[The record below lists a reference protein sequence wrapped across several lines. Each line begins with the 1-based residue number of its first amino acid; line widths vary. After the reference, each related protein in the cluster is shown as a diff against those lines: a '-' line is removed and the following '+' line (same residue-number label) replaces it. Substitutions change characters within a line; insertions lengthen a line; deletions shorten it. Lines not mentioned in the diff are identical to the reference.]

1 MAEKKYTRIV
11 AEENNEHGFDSYRVP
26 GIVTASNGDLLLTYE
41 GRKDGGNSRTL
52 FLRRYRMIGE
62 TIEPIGERVTMV
74 SPKDDELIHNP
85 LLIAAAE
92 GKLYFFWCQDYKRLF
107 LKESDDNGVSF
118 GTERELTSLIDGFRK
133 EWPVTL
139 WAIAPGHGIS
149 KKDGTLILPLWL
161 SRGENA
167 HLPACFACLS
177 SQDQGKTWRC
187 SSVVPAGNGVG
198 DPTES
203 SVAERSDGTL
213 LATMRHEIPGVR
225 RRAFCESKKE
235 IDGEDTIRW
244 GEPWLNQELPDPICG
259 GALLSLSDGKMAFVN
274 CAYGDEPALER
285 QKQGESV
292 RWSLDARQKLTI
304 RLSKDD
310 GVTWNDGLMIAEE
323 GGASDL
329 AGKDAIACFYEEGWQ
344 DGNCIFNQRLSLAV
358 IPLVLL

>member
-1 MAEKKYTRIV
+1 MAIPQK
-11 AEENNEHGFDSYRVP
+11 AP
-26 GIVTASNGDLLLTYE
+26 
-41 GRKDGGNSRTL
+41 
-52 FLRRYRMIGE
+52 
-62 TIEPIGERVTMV
+62 
-74 SPKDDELIHNP
+74 
-85 LLIAAAE
+85 
-92 GKLYFFWCQDYKRLF
+92 WQ
-107 LKESDDNGVSF
+107 NGVMEHCLQPCAMKF
-118 GTERELTSLIDGFRK
+118 RESEEELFVK
-133 EWPVTL
+133 
-139 WAIAPGHGIS
+139 A
-149 KKDGTLILPLWL
+149 
-161 SRGENA
+161 
-167 HLPACFACLS
+167 
-177 SQDQGKTWRC
+177 
-187 SSVVPAGNGVG
+187 
-198 DPTES
+198 
-203 SVAERSDGTL
+203 
-213 LATMRHEIPGVR
+213 
-225 RRAFCESKKE
+225 KKE